1 MDKLTCA
8 QCGASF
14 EPAEDK
20 RKRFPGWKPK
30 LCPKCYI
37 NEKRRPELNLTTD
50 EVLQKFK
57 NGPDSGVFTDGSC
70 ERNPGGP
77 GGWGVVKVVKGTLVA
92 QECGR
97 AEVTTSNRMELTAVI
112 EALRML
118 ALGEDLTVRTDSK
131 YCLNVATKWASSWKR
146 NGWTRGKKREP
157 VENLD
162 LVKELQELMEARPQA
177 RVEWVRGHDGSRWNE
192 YADSLST
199 AYTRNRL

>member
-1 MDKLTCA
+1 MDTLTCA
-8 QCGASF
+8 ECGAVFSLS
-14 EPAEDK
+14 EDVL
-20 RKRFPGWKPK
+20 KRFPRWKPK
-30 LCPKCYI
+30 LCLGCY
-37 NEKRRPELNLTTD
+37 KRAKPRPELNSTTE
-50 EVLQKFK
+50 EVLDRFAD
-57 NGPDSGVFTDGSC
+57 GPDTGLFTDGSC
-70 ERNPGGP
+70 EENPGGA
-77 GGWGVVKVVKGTLVA
+77 GGWGAVKVVRGEVVDQKHGH
-92 QECGR
+92 

-118 ALGEDLTVRTDSK
+118 APGEDLTVRTDSK